1 MAEETRKSLQD
12 LLTKVNGLYCILITD
27 RDGVPLLK
35 VGSDKVPD
43 QATRPNIISTFG
55 LAVDQGSKLGL
66 GKTSTLIC
74 SYSQYQVIQ
83 MNKLPLI
90 VTFVTS
96 NTCNTGHIF
105 ELEKQLNPII
115 SELNLAVA
123 ES

>member
-1 MAEETRKSLQD
+1 MVEEIRKSVQD
-12 LLTKVNGLYCILITD
+12 LLTKVSGLYCILITD

-35 VGSDKVPD
+35 VTSDKVPD
-43 QATRPNIISTFG
+43 QITRSNIVSTFS
-55 LAVDQGSKLGL
+55 LAIDQGSKLGL
-66 GKTSTLIC
+66 GKTSTVIC

-96 NTCNTGHIF
+96 NTCNTGYVL

-115 SELNLAVA
+115 SELALAVA